1 MPDGTTPQ
9 PAVLSSLETQAALV
23 SRGVRPAAME
33 AVQDRYVN
41 GAREVACQYGLFALF
56 EDLADGWKA
65 VWIYKHPHI
74 GFVIEKTGRQPA
86 TAFDHWVLGKVF
98 GYSEEAIAD
107 YLLRLGLSADLDEL
121 SLCALRTGR

>member
-1 MPDGTTPQ
+1 MSR
-9 PAVLSSLETQAALV
+9 PAVLSSLETQAALI

-33 AVQDRYVN
+33 AVQDRYVD
-41 GAREVACQYGLFALF
+41 GAREVANQYGLFALF
-56 EDLADGWKA
+56 EDLSDGWKA